1 MYFAHS
7 ATRQRLSLRSLL
19 LLAGAVFVIIVG
31 LLGMHVL
38 SAGSMGHHTVS
49 AEHSAT
55 TVSSLKPVTTP
66 ISDAHTSPCDE
77 TCVIGSEGAH
87 LGMVTGCV
95 LALLVGLLLLL
106 RPLLLLRFRAAP
118 RGFVFSLRATVDRA
132 FTQAPSLI
140 FLSISR
146 T

>member
-49 AEHSAT
+49 TEHSAT
-55 TVSSLKPVTTP
+55 TVCSANPVTTP
-66 ISDAHTSPCDE
+66 ISDAHTSHCAE
-77 TCVIGSEGAH
+77 AYVVGSEGAH

-106 RPLLLLRFRAAP
+106 RPFWLLRFRAAP
-118 RGFVFSLRATVDRA
+118 RGFVLSLGATVDRA